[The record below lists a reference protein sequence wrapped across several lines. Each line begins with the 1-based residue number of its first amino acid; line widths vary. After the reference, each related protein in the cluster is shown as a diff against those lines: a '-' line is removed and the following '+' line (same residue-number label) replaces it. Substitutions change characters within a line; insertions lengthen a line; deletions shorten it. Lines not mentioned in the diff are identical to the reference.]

1 MTAEP
6 LDPRTVS
13 AYHRRLPYGER
24 VSAESMLGEPFFPF
38 EGDVQVVRL
47 ADPLIPEPP
56 RNGEPGGGDCYRCA
70 NPDADVIWRDDR
82 WDVRTGFEPIGLPM
96 MAGLAPRQHMTLH
109 ALTPE
114 IVTSFGE
121 VVQRLALAIGR
132 IDGVARTH
140 FSRWGDGS
148 EHFHMWFLA
157 RPLGLMQ
164 LRGAMIAAWNCM
176 LAPIPDEEFRANMV
190 TVASAMAEAG
200 GQAVGA
206 GRVGGA
212 PSPHDAAAQD
222 DAQGR

>member
-24 VSAESMLGEPFFPF
+24 AAESMLGEPFFPF

-96 MAGLAPRQHMTLH
+96 MAGLAPRQHMALH
-109 ALTPE
+109 TLTPE

-164 LRGAMIAAWNCM
+164 LRGAMIAAWNGM